1 MLKAS
6 FYLYVYTSL
15 SSLHHKLLHYCCD
28 LCNSSSSEHGT
39 VEPHCPGDR
48 QFTSGNVVVV
58 VNVVNVSGSLEIHS
72 CAPPWRKEKRGA
84 KKKGL
89 IMRRYCAPM
98 SHLCFM
104 PGFVSSSSLLSEK
117 TSASCT
123 WGSNPSLYFLVLN
136 TWFEKFNKK
145 WFFLL

>member
-1 MLKAS
+1 MIHLISDFKTREPFLNS
-6 FYLYVYTSL
+6 HLFYLYVFTSL
-15 SSLHHKLLHYCCD
+15 SSLHYKLLHYCCD

-84 KKKGL
+84 RKKRINNEKIL
-89 IMRRYCAPM
+89 CANESP
-98 SHLCFM
+98 
-104 PGFVSSSSLLSEK
+104 LLH
-117 TSASCT
+117 ARICVILF
-123 WGSNPSLYFLVLN
+123 PLV
-136 TWFEKFNKK
+136 
-145 WFFLL
+145 

>member
-1 MLKAS
+1 MLP
-6 FYLYVYTSL
+6 LTLSL
-15 SSLHHKLLHYCCD
+15 DYKFLHYCCV

-48 QFTSGNVVVV
+48 QFTSGNVVIV

-136 TWFEKFNKK
+136 TWNEKFNKK